1 MILFCTLS
9 RPVEPPICPEMIPAQ
24 LLPYAVQKIAVRDQ
38 PKIYEIY
45 ANITTLDQTNR
56 FGIEEFADLGMMRQV
71 AIVGRLL

>member
-1 MILFCTLS
+1 
-9 RPVEPPICPEMIPAQ
+9 MIPAQ